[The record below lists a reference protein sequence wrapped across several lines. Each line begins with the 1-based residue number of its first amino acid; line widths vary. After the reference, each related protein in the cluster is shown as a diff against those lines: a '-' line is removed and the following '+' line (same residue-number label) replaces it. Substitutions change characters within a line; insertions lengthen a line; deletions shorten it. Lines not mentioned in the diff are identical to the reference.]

1 MNVLSATSWYNEKKK
16 SLAVKHMGKDRILV
30 VDDDPDNRAMIGHF
44 LSNWG
49 YDVDD
54 AKNGKVA
61 LARVAAH
68 PPRLVLLDL
77 EMPEMDGFETCEH
90 LKTNPDT
97 EWIPVI
103 IFTGLE
109 KMPHRIRCFRH
120 GADDYVVKTVEPDE
134 LRTRI
139 ELVLKR
145 TKKYSS
151 LAGLNTDN
159 NAVPVINAESQPQ
172 DAPDV
177 DIVDTGESSQ
187 SQSQRDLAVSVSLA
201 RIPFPEAMRL
211 VLAHGENGI
220 VHISDGT
227 RMGAVHIMAGE
238 VVHAVAR
245 NDQGEEAFY
254 ELALWRSGR
263 FDFQETDPGTTQSI
277 RTPARSL
284 LVESSRRQDAWAMIS
299 TKVPSFDL
307 IPKWVPLQGASS
319 IRLTKSDWAVIRLVD
334 GRRTIRNIVDVLE
347 TDIFEAGRV
356 VFSLITVG
364 VLRLDNAADQK
375 DDAFDLVPL
384 RGDQLAVT
392 EPFELSAGEWALLS
406 RVDGQTNLAS
416 IREVMNVAPAGFMKA
431 VRTLKDKGFIRLA
444 SRERRARKRA

>member
-1 MNVLSATSWYNEKKK
+1 MSVGTIKGHIPLQSKN
-16 SLAVKHMGKDRILV
+16 MGKDRILV

-49 YDVDD
+49 YEVDD

-61 LARVAAH
+61 LEKVAAH
-68 PPRLVLLDL
+68 PPQLVLLDL

-90 LKTNPDT
+90 LKTNPET

-109 KMPHRIRCFRH
+109 KMPHRIRGFRH

-151 LAGLNTDN
+151 LAGLQGDN
-159 NAVPVINAESQPQ
+159 NNPVPVVNAEAPQAATPVVEASQP
-172 DAPDV
+172 
-177 DIVDTGESSQ
+177 
-187 SQSQRDLAVSVSLA
+187 QRDLAVSVSLA

-220 VHISDGT
+220 VHVSDGT
-227 RMGAVHIMAGE
+227 RMGAVHIVAGE

-263 FDFQETDPGTTQSI
+263 FDFEETDPGTTKSIQSP
-277 RTPARSL
+277 TRSL

-319 IRLTKSDWAVIRLVD
+319 IRLTKSDWVLIRLVD

-375 DDAFDLVPL
+375 DDAFDLIPL
-384 RGDQLAVT
+384 RGEQLAVT

-406 RVDGQTNLAS
+406 RVDGQKNLAS

-431 VRTLKDKGFIRLA
+431 VRTLRDKGFLRLA
-444 SRERRARKRA
+444 SRERRAKKGA

>member
-1 MNVLSATSWYNEKKK
+1 
-16 SLAVKHMGKDRILV
+16 
-30 VDDDPDNRAMIGHF
+30 
-44 LSNWG
+44 
-49 YDVDD
+49 
-54 AKNGKVA
+54 
-61 LARVAAH
+61 
-68 PPRLVLLDL
+68 LLDL

-90 LKTNPDT
+90 LKTNPET

-109 KMPHRIRCFRH
+109 KMPHRIRGFRH

-151 LAGLNTDN
+151 LAGLNADN
-159 NAVPVINAESQPQ
+159 NNSVPVIDAESQPA
-172 DAPDV
+172 APV
-177 DIVDTGESSQ
+177 AESPQ
-187 SQSQRDLAVSVSLA
+187 PQRDLAVSVSLA

-211 VLAHGENGI
+211 VIAHGENGI
-220 VHISDGT
+220 VHVSDGT
-227 RMGAVHIMAGE
+227 RMGAVYIVAGE

-254 ELALWRSGR
+254 ALALWRSGR
-263 FDFQETDPGTTQSI
+263 FDFEETDPGTTRSI
-277 RTPARSL
+277 QTPTRSL
-284 LVESSRRQDAWAMIS
+284 LVESSRRHDAWAMIS

-307 IPKWVPLQGASS
+307 VPKWVPLQGASS
-319 IRLTKSDWAVIRLVD
+319 IRLTKSDWVLIRLVD
-334 GRRTIRNIVDVLE
+334 GQRTIRNIVDVLE

-375 DDAFDLVPL
+375 DDAFDLIPL
-384 RGDQLAVT
+384 RGDELTVT

-406 RVDGQTNLAS
+406 RVDGQKNLAS

-431 VRTLKDKGFIRLA
+431 VRTLRDKGFLRLA
-444 SRERRARKRA
+444 SRERRAKKGA

>member
-1 MNVLSATSWYNEKKK
+1 ME
-16 SLAVKHMGKDRILV
+16 KDRILV

-49 YDVDD
+49 YEVDD

-61 LARVAAH
+61 LEKVAAH
-68 PPRLVLLDL
+68 PPQLVLLDL

-90 LKTNPDT
+90 LKTNPET

-109 KMPHRIRCFRH
+109 KMPHRIRGFRH

-151 LAGLNTDN
+151 LAGLNADN
-159 NAVPVINAESQPQ
+159 NNNNSIPVINAESPQ
-172 DAPDV
+172 AAPV
-177 DIVDTGESSQ
+177 AESSQ
-187 SQSQRDLAVSVSLA
+187 PPRDLAVSVSLA

-220 VHISDGT
+220 VHVSDGT
-227 RMGAVHIMAGE
+227 RMGAVHILAGE

-263 FDFQETDPGTTQSI
+263 FDFEETDPGTTKSI
-277 RTPARSL
+277 QTPTRSL

-319 IRLTKSDWAVIRLVD
+319 IRLTKSDWVLIRLVD
-334 GRRTIRNIVDVLE
+334 GRRTIRDIVDVLE

-375 DDAFDLVPL
+375 DDAFDLIPL
-384 RGDQLAVT
+384 RGEQLAVT

-406 RVDGQTNLAS
+406 RVDGQKNLAS

-431 VRTLKDKGFIRLA
+431 VRTLRDKGFIRLA
-444 SRERRARKRA
+444 SRERRAKKGA

>member
-1 MNVLSATSWYNEKKK
+1 MEKN
-16 SLAVKHMGKDRILV
+16 RILV

-44 LSNWG
+44 LSSWG

-61 LARVAAH
+61 LEKVAAH
-68 PPRLVLLDL
+68 PPHLVLLDL

-103 IFTGLE
+103 IFTGLD
-109 KMPHRIRCFRH
+109 KMPHRIRGFRH

-134 LRTRI
+134 LRSRI
-139 ELVLKR
+139 ELVLQR

-159 NAVPVINAESQPQ
+159 NAVPIINAESQPQ
-172 DAPDV
+172 EAPV
-177 DIVDTGESSQ
+177 AEPSQ
-187 SQSQRDLAVSVSLA
+187 SQSQFQRDSAVSVSLA

-211 VLAHGENGI
+211 VLALGENGI
-220 VHISDGT
+220 VHVSDGT
-227 RMGAVHIMAGE
+227 GMGAVHIVAGE

-245 NDQGEEAFY
+245 NDHGEEAFY

-277 RTPARSL
+277 RTPTRSL

-307 IPKWVPLQGASS
+307 IPKLVPLQGASS

-334 GRRTIRNIVDVLE
+334 GRRTIRDIVDVLE

-375 DDAFDLVPL
+375 DEAFDLVPL
-384 RGDQLAVT
+384 RGDELAVT

-406 RVDGQTNLAS
+406 RVDGEKTLAS

-431 VRTLKDKGFIRLA
+431 VRTLKDKGFLKLA
-444 SRERRARKRA
+444 SRERRARKAA

>member
-1 MNVLSATSWYNEKKK
+1 
-16 SLAVKHMGKDRILV
+16 MGKDRILV
-30 VDDDPDNRAMIGHF
+30 VDDDPDNRTMIGHF

-49 YDVDD
+49 YEVDD
-54 AKNGKVA
+54 AKNGKIA
-61 LARVAAH
+61 LEKVAAH
-68 PPRLVLLDL
+68 PPHLVLLDL

-109 KMPHRIRCFRH
+109 KMPHRVRGFRH

-151 LAGLNTDN
+151 LAGLNTDDDN
-159 NAVPVINAESQPQ
+159 NNNNSVPVIDAESQPA
-172 DAPDV
+172 DPVA
-177 DIVDTGESSQ
+177 ESPQ
-187 SQSQRDLAVSVSLA
+187 PQRDLAVSVSLA

-220 VHISDGT
+220 VHVSDGT
-227 RMGAVHIMAGE
+227 RMGAVYIVAGE

-263 FDFQETDPGTTQSI
+263 FDFEETDPGTTRSI
-277 RTPARSL
+277 QTPTRSL

-307 IPKWVPLQGASS
+307 VPKWVPLQGASS
-319 IRLTKSDWAVIRLVD
+319 IRLTKSDWVLIRLVD
-334 GRRTIRNIVDVLE
+334 GQRTIRDIVDVLD

-375 DDAFDLVPL
+375 DDAFDLIPL
-384 RGDQLAVT
+384 RGDELAVT

-406 RVDGQTNLAS
+406 RVDGQKNLAS

-431 VRTLKDKGFIRLA
+431 VRTLREKGFIRLA
-444 SRERRARKRA
+444 SRERRARKGA

>member
-1 MNVLSATSWYNEKKK
+1 
-16 SLAVKHMGKDRILV
+16 MGKDRILV

-61 LARVAAH
+61 LEKVAAH
-68 PPRLVLLDL
+68 HPQLVLLDL
-77 EMPEMDGFETCEH
+77 EMPEMDGFETCER

-109 KMPHRIRCFRH
+109 KMPHRVRGFRH

-159 NAVPVINAESQPQ
+159 NSNGGGEAVPVIDADSPAPAAAPAPAPAPVSQ
-172 DAPDV
+172 
-177 DIVDTGESSQ
+177 T
-187 SQSQRDLAVSVSLA
+187 SQRDLAVSVSLA

-211 VLAHGENGI
+211 VLAHGESGI

-227 RMGAVHIMAGE
+227 RMGAVHILEGE

-254 ELALWRSGR
+254 ELSLWRSGR
-263 FDFQETDPGTTQSI
+263 FDFQEVDPGRTQSI
-277 RTPARSL
+277 RTPTRSL

-299 TKVPSFDL
+299 SKVPSFDL
-307 IPKWVPLQGASS
+307 IPKWVPLEGTPS

-334 GRRTIRNIVDVLE
+334 ARRSIREIVDILE

-364 VLRLDNAADQK
+364 VLRLDKDPDQK

-384 RGDQLAVT
+384 RGDELAVT
-392 EPFELSAGEWALLS
+392 EPFELSAGEWSLLS
-406 RVDGQTNLAS
+406 RVDGSKSLAA
-416 IREVMNVAPAGFMKA
+416 IREQMNVAPAGFMRA
-431 VRTLKDKGFIRLA
+431 VRVLKDKGFIKLA
-444 SRERRARKRA
+444 SRERKSRKGA

>member
-1 MNVLSATSWYNEKKK
+1 ME
-16 SLAVKHMGKDRILV
+16 KDRILV

-49 YDVDD
+49 YEVDD
-54 AKNGKVA
+54 AKNGKIA
-61 LARVAAH
+61 LEKVAAH
-68 PPRLVLLDL
+68 PPHLVLLDL

-90 LKTNPDT
+90 LKTNPET

-109 KMPHRIRCFRH
+109 KMPHRVRGFRH

-134 LRTRI
+134 LRSRI

-145 TKKYSS
+145 TKKYTS
-151 LAGLNTDN
+151 LAGLNTDDDN
-159 NAVPVINAESQPQ
+159 NNNNDSLPVINAESQPA
-172 DAPDV
+172 DPV
-177 DIVDTGESSQ
+177 DESSP
-187 SQSQRDLAVSVSLA
+187 SQRDLAVSVSLA

-227 RMGAVHIMAGE
+227 RMGAVHIVARE
-238 VVHAVAR
+238 VVHAVAK

-263 FDFQETDPGTTQSI
+263 FDFEETDLGTTRSI
-277 RTPARSL
+277 QTPTRSL

-307 IPKWVPLQGASS
+307 VPKWVPLQGASS
-319 IRLTKSDWAVIRLVD
+319 IRLTKSDWVLIRLVD
-334 GRRTIRNIVDVLE
+334 GQRTIRDIVEVLE

-375 DDAFDLVPL
+375 DDAFDLIPL
-384 RGDQLAVT
+384 RGDELAVT
-392 EPFELSAGEWALLS
+392 EPFELTVGEWALLS
-406 RVDGQTNLAS
+406 RVDGQKNLAS

-431 VRTLKDKGFIRLA
+431 VRTLREKGFLRLA
-444 SRERRARKRA
+444 SRERRDRKRA

>member
-1 MNVLSATSWYNEKKK
+1 MNVLSATSWYNEGQK
-16 SLAVKHMGKDRILV
+16 SFAIKYMGKDRILV

-44 LSNWG
+44 LSSWG

-61 LARVAAH
+61 LEKVAAH
-68 PPRLVLLDL
+68 PPELVLLDL
-77 EMPEMDGFETCEH
+77 EMPVMDGFETCER

-109 KMPHRIRCFRH
+109 KMPHRVRGFRH
-120 GADDYVVKTVEPDE
+120 GADDYVLKTVEPDE
-134 LRTRI
+134 LRSRI

-151 LAGLNTDN
+151 LAGLNTDDD
-159 NAVPVINAESQPQ
+159 AVPVIDAESQPQ
-172 DAPDV
+172 DAPV
-177 DIVDTGESSQ
+177 IETP
-187 SQSQRDLAVSVSLA
+187 QRDSAVSVSLA

-220 VHISDGT
+220 VHVSDST

-263 FDFQETDPGTTQSI
+263 FDFEKTDPGTSQSI
-277 RTPARSL
+277 QTPTRNL
-284 LVESSRRQDAWAMIS
+284 LVEASRRQDAWAMIS

-307 IPKWVPLQGASS
+307 IPKWVPLQGAAS
-319 IRLTKSDWAVIRLVD
+319 IRLTKSDWVLIRLVD
-334 GRRTIRNIVDVLE
+334 GRRTIRDIVNLLQ

-364 VLRLDNAADQK
+364 VLQLDKAADQK
-375 DDAFDLVPL
+375 DDAFDLIPL
-384 RGDQLAVT
+384 RGDELSVT

-406 RVDGQTNLAS
+406 RVDGQKTLAS

-431 VRTLKDKGFIRLA
+431 VRNLKEKGFIKLA
-444 SRERRARKRA
+444 SRERRARTEA

>member
-1 MNVLSATSWYNEKKK
+1 
-16 SLAVKHMGKDRILV
+16 
-30 VDDDPDNRAMIGHF
+30 
-44 LSNWG
+44 
-49 YDVDD
+49 
-54 AKNGKVA
+54 
-61 LARVAAH
+61 
-68 PPRLVLLDL
+68 
-77 EMPEMDGFETCEH
+77 MPEMDGFETCER
-90 LKTNPDT
+90 LKTSPDT

-109 KMPHRIRCFRH
+109 KMPHRIRGFRH

-145 TKKYSS
+145 TKKYTS
-151 LAGLNTDN
+151 LAGLTNDN
-159 NAVPVINAESQPQ
+159 KTTPDINAASQSP
-172 DAPDV
+172 DAT
-177 DIVDTGESSQ
+177 IVESSQ
-187 SQSQRDLAVSVSLA
+187 SQFESQSQSQSQTQSQRDLAVSVSLA

-211 VLAHGENGI
+211 VLAHGESGI
-220 VHISDGT
+220 VHVSDGT
-227 RMGAVHIMAGE
+227 RMGAVHIAEGE

-277 RTPARSL
+277 QTPTRSL

-307 IPKWVPLQGASS
+307 IPKWVPLQGAAS

-375 DDAFDLVPL
+375 DDAFDLIPL
-384 RGDQLAVT
+384 RGDELAVT
-392 EPFELSAGEWALLS
+392 EPFELSAGEWSLLS
-406 RVDGQTNLAS
+406 RVDGQKTLAS
-416 IREVMNVAPAGFMKA
+416 IREVMNVAPAGFLKA
-431 VRTLKDKGFIRLA
+431 VRNLKDKGFIRLA
-444 SRERRARKRA
+444 SRDRPARKEA

>member
-1 MNVLSATSWYNEKKK
+1 
-16 SLAVKHMGKDRILV
+16 MGKDRILV

-49 YDVDD
+49 YEVDD

-61 LARVAAH
+61 LEKVAAH
-68 PPRLVLLDL
+68 PPHLVLLDL
-77 EMPEMDGFETCEH
+77 EMPEMDGFETCER
-90 LKTNPDT
+90 LKTSPDT

-109 KMPHRIRCFRH
+109 KMPHRIRGFRH

-145 TKKYSS
+145 TKKYTS
-151 LAGLNTDN
+151 LAGLTNDN
-159 NAVPVINAESQPQ
+159 KTTPDINAASQSP
-172 DAPDV
+172 DAT
-177 DIVDTGESSQ
+177 IVESSQ
-187 SQSQRDLAVSVSLA
+187 SQFESQSQSQSQSQTQSQRDLAVSVSLA

-211 VLAHGENGI
+211 VLAHGESGI
-220 VHISDGT
+220 VHVSDGT
-227 RMGAVHIMAGE
+227 RMGAVHIAEGE

-277 RTPARSL
+277 QTPTRSL

-307 IPKWVPLQGASS
+307 IPKWVPLQGAAS

-375 DDAFDLVPL
+375 DDAFDLIPL
-384 RGDQLAVT
+384 RGDELAVT
-392 EPFELSAGEWALLS
+392 EPFELSAGEWSLLS
-406 RVDGQTNLAS
+406 RVDGQKTLAS
-416 IREVMNVAPAGFMKA
+416 IREVMNVAPAGFLKA
-431 VRTLKDKGFIRLA
+431 VRNLKDKGFIRLA
-444 SRERRARKRA
+444 SRDRPARKEA

>member
-1 MNVLSATSWYNEKKK
+1 
-16 SLAVKHMGKDRILV
+16 MGKDRILV

-49 YDVDD
+49 YEVDD
-54 AKNGKVA
+54 AKNGKIA
-61 LARVAAH
+61 LEKVAAQ
-68 PPRLVLLDL
+68 PPHLVLLDL

-90 LKTNPDT
+90 LKTNPET

-109 KMPHRIRCFRH
+109 KMPHRIRGFRH

-151 LAGLNTDN
+151 LAGLKTDN
-159 NAVPVINAESQPQ
+159 NNSVPVIDAESQPA
-172 DAPDV
+172 APV
-177 DIVDTGESSQ
+177 AEPSQ
-187 SQSQRDLAVSVSLA
+187 PQRDSAVSVSLA

-211 VLAHGENGI
+211 VIAHGENGI
-220 VHISDGT
+220 VHVSDGT
-227 RMGAVHIMAGE
+227 RMGAVYIVAGE

-254 ELALWRSGR
+254 ALALWRSGR
-263 FDFQETDPGTTQSI
+263 FDFEETDPGTTRSI
-277 RTPARSL
+277 QTPTRSL

-307 IPKWVPLQGASS
+307 VPKWVPLQGASS
-319 IRLTKSDWAVIRLVD
+319 IRLTKSDWVLIRLVD
-334 GRRTIRNIVDVLE
+334 GQRTIRDIVDVLE

-364 VLRLDNAADQK
+364 VLRLDDAADQK
-375 DDAFDLVPL
+375 DDAFDLIPL
-384 RGDQLAVT
+384 RGDELTVT

-406 RVDGQTNLAS
+406 RVDGQKNLAS

-431 VRTLKDKGFIRLA
+431 VRTLRDKGFLRLA
-444 SRERRARKRA
+444 ARERRAKKGA

>member
-1 MNVLSATSWYNEKKK
+1 
-16 SLAVKHMGKDRILV
+16 MGNDRILV

-44 LSNWG
+44 LSSWG

-61 LARVAAH
+61 LERVAAH
-68 PPRLVLLDL
+68 PPQLVLLDL

-90 LKTNPDT
+90 LKTNPET

-109 KMPHRIRCFRH
+109 KMPHRVRGFRH

-151 LAGLNTDN
+151 LAGLTNDN
-159 NAVPVINAESQPQ
+159 N
-172 DAPDV
+172 
-177 DIVDTGESSQ
+177 GSSQ
-187 SQSQRDLAVSVSLA
+187 ATQQAQQAPQQQQAQPAGSPVAETPQRDLAVSVSLSK
-201 RIPFPEAMRL
+201 IPFPEAMRL

-220 VHISDGT
+220 IHVSDGT
-227 RMGAVHIMAGE
+227 RMGAVHIVEGE
-238 VVHAVAR
+238 VAHAVAR

-263 FDFQETDPGTTQSI
+263 FDFQDTDPGSAKSI
-277 RTPARSL
+277 QTPTRSL
-284 LVESSRRQDAWAMIS
+284 LVEASRRADAWAMIS

-307 IPKWVPLQGASS
+307 IPKWVPLSGASS
-319 IRLTKSDWAVIRLVD
+319 IRLTKSDWSVIRLVD
-334 GRRTIRNIVDVLE
+334 GRRSIRDIVEVLE

-364 VLRLDNAADQK
+364 VVRLDNAPDQK
-375 DDAFDLVPL
+375 DEAFDLIPL
-384 RGDQLAVT
+384 RGDELAVT
-392 EPFELSAGEWALLS
+392 EPFELSAGEWSILC
-406 RVDGQTNLAS
+406 RVDGQKDLAS
-416 IREVMNVAPAGFMKA
+416 IREAMNVVPAGFMKA
-431 VRTLKDKGFIRLA
+431 IRTLKDKGFIKLA
-444 SRERRARKRA
+444 SRDRKPRKRA

>member
-1 MNVLSATSWYNEKKK
+1 
-16 SLAVKHMGKDRILV
+16 MGKDRILV

-54 AKNGKVA
+54 AKNGKAA
-61 LARVAAH
+61 LEKVAAH
-68 PPRLVLLDL
+68 PPQLVLLDL

-109 KMPHRIRCFRH
+109 KMPHRIRGFRH

-159 NAVPVINAESQPQ
+159 NNSVPVIDAESQPQ
-172 DAPDV
+172 AAPV
-177 DIVDTGESSQ
+177 IETP
-187 SQSQRDLAVSVSLA
+187 QRDLAVSVSLA

-227 RMGAVHIMAGE
+227 RMGAVYIVGGE

-263 FDFQETDPGTTQSI
+263 FDFEDTDPGTTRSI
-277 RTPARSL
+277 QTSTRSL

-319 IRLTKSDWAVIRLVD
+319 IRLTKSDWVLIRLVD
-334 GRRTIRNIVDVLE
+334 GRRTIRDIVDVLE

-375 DDAFDLVPL
+375 DDAFDLIPL
-384 RGDQLAVT
+384 RGDELAVT

-406 RVDGQTNLAS
+406 RVDGQKNLAS

-444 SRERRARKRA
+444 SRERRARKGA